1 MWMKNIFMVL
11 LGSLFAI
18 AISYVFNAKTD
29 VPVISTN
36 TTLKAFQLGAFKD
49 ETSATDLAQKYD
61 AKVISD
67 NGYFYVYYSVLR
79 DEANINKMINCLDHK
94 KIYYYIKDV
103 GASENYKSELT
114 KYEELMKNT
123 TSEIAFSE
131 LNKKLISIYSEV

>member
-1 MWMKNIFMVL
+1 MIL
-11 LGSLFAI
+11 LGSFFAV
-18 AISYVFNAKTD
+18 AISYFFNAKTEA
-29 VPVISTN
+29 PVISTN
-36 TTLKAFQLGAFKD
+36 TSLKAFQLGAFK
-49 ETSATDLAQKYD
+49 EESSATELALKYD
-61 AKVISD
+61 AKVINE

-94 KIYYYIKDV
+94 KIYYYIKEV
-103 GASENYKSELT
+103 GASDNYKNELT

>member
-1 MWMKNIFMVL
+1 MVL
-11 LGSLFAI
+11 LGSFFAI
-18 AISYVFNAKTD
+18 AISYLFKGTTD
-29 VPVISTN
+29 VPVIQIN

-49 ETSATDLAQKYD
+49 ETSATDLASKYD

-103 GASENYKSELT
+103 NANENYKNELT

-131 LNKKLISIYSEV
+131 LNKKLISMYSEV